1 MSRFLGMAAAMLA
14 FAVAVSSP
22 AYAQTLYGSMVGT
35 VLDQSGASVPNV
47 SITITNKGT
56 NQAVETKTDEAGR
69 FSVPNLLPG
78 TYDLKADGFRLSSL
92 QSYEHRHNRE
102 HHRASRSP
110 TGARRDDGADNRT
123 GRGCTNPDRQSRH
136 AHDDYVAGNRAD
148 ATYLAIEII
157 RA

>member
-22 AYAQTLYGSMVGT
+22 AYAQTLYGSKVGT
-35 VLDQSGASVPNV
+35 VLDQSGASVPSV

-78 TYDLKADGFRLSSL
+78 TYDLKATGSGFRP
-92 QSYEHRHNRE
+92 YI
-102 HHRASRSP
+102 
-110 TGARRDDGADNRT
+110 RT
-123 GRGCTNPDRQSRH
+123 NI
-136 AHDDYVAGNRAD
+136 V
-148 ATYLAIEII
+148 I
-157 RA
+157 